1 MITGKSKLTE
11 DDINIIREPDNPL
24 NHGDDR
30 GYYLE
35 IYKSTK
41 EEAESLK
48 QQILENQ
55 EKAEK
60 YEKFFVCT
68 CIEKQDGCDI
78 CNGSY
83 PKNNLK
89 TLEQQIK
96 ELQESLEFWKK
107 SHKNHDETAK
117 QLFKENQSLKEKLE
131 KIESNINIIIDK
143 YTRSRSKDFH
153 CSVCGFDLPKF
164 KSIMEKQ

>member
-1 MITGKSKLTE
+1 MHNNDE
-11 DDINIIREPDNPL
+11 CP
-24 NHGDDR
+24 
-30 GYYLE
+30 
-35 IYKSTK
+35 YK
-41 EEAESLK
+41 
-48 QQILENQ
+48 

-96 ELQESLEFWKK
+96 ELQEENKK
-107 SHKNHDETAK
+107 ILKIFMVDSFEDLTDNGVYGGSRADMLIKYV
-117 QLFKENQSLKEKLE
+117 KENQHLKEKLE